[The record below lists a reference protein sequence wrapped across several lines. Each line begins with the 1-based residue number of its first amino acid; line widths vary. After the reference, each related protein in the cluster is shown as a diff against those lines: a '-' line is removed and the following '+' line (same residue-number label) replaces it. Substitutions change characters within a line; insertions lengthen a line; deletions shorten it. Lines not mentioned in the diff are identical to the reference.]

1 MSKRRTQRI
10 PESQRHTE
18 RMIVRLPPG
27 CTIALV
33 DDLRGDET
41 RSAYVARL
49 VLADMR
55 RRK

>member
-1 MSKRRTQRI
+1 VSKRRTQRI